1 MLVESPEEEKF
12 VTHPYRLELLTV
24 PFRASPLYLSPTAT
38 VSTVWN
44 VMRSLPYDW
53 EKHEMCP
60 QRSDALIKDQA
71 TVPHSKSITSST
83 LDTFTWILKVTSS
96 SICLTQ
102 NLPILVSHPPI
113 TTCVHLGP
121 PSVLISMPGT
131 SINPRYQHRYFPVS
145 HHPEP
150 IHHQV
155 LLILLPSHPSNLSKS
170 LHLHYHHTVQ
180 AIIISCLDL

>member
-1 MLVESPEEEKF
+1 
-12 VTHPYRLELLTV
+12 
-24 PFRASPLYLSPTAT
+24 
-38 VSTVWN
+38 
-44 VMRSLPYDW
+44 
-53 EKHEMCP
+53 MCP

-71 TVPHSKSITSST
+71 TAPHNKNITSST

-150 IHHQV
+150 IHH
-155 LLILLPSHPSNLSKS
+155 K
-170 LHLHYHHTVQ
+170 
-180 AIIISCLDL
+180 SCLFYFLAIPQICQNPCISTITTQFKLLSSLAWTYNSLLMDIPWQLLSP

>member
-1 MLVESPEEEKF
+1 
-12 VTHPYRLELLTV
+12 
-24 PFRASPLYLSPTAT
+24 
-38 VSTVWN
+38 
-44 VMRSLPYDW
+44 
-53 EKHEMCP
+53 MCP

-71 TVPHSKSITSST
+71 TALHNKNITSST

-96 SICLTQ
+96 SICLPQ

-131 SINPRYQHRYFPVS
+131 SINPRYQHRYFLVS
-145 HHPEP
+145 HHSEP

-155 LLILLPSHPSNLSKS
+155 LLILLPSIPQICQNPASPLSPHS
-170 LHLHYHHTVQ
+170 SSYYHLLPGPITAY
-180 AIIISCLDL
+180 